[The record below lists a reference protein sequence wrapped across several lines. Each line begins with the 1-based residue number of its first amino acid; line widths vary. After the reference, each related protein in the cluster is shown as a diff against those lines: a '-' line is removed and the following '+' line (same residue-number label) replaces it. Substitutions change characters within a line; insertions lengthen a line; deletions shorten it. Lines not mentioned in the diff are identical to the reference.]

1 MYSSSERIH
10 RCAGVG
16 SECLLETTS
25 CKCKILSL
33 LHHWQEYKVDIAADL
48 FVYLL
53 VELGYADVST
63 SSMDLSIFGMA
74 MLYPLIIII
83 IWKICTSFNIDLL
96 TLVAMHEQ

>member
-33 LHHWQEYKVDIAADL
+33 LHHWQEYKVDITAHL

-53 VELGYADVST
+53 VGFGFDDVFT
-63 SSMDLSIFGMA
+63 GSMDLSIFGTA
-74 MLYPLIIII
+74 MLYSIIII
-83 IWKICTSFNIDLL
+83 III
-96 TLVAMHEQ
+96 